1 MTQDDKY
8 IEILKKYWGYTEFR
22 GIQRE
27 IIESIGAGKD
37 TLGLMPTGGGKS
49 ITFQVPAIAQEG
61 VCIVVTP
68 LIALMKDQVN
78 HLRQKG
84 IQAAA
89 IYSGQARSEIIK
101 ILENAIFGAVK
112 LLYVSPERLA
122 SDIFLVKLRHM
133 KVSFI
138 TVDEAHCI
146 SQWGY
151 DFRPSYLQIAEIR
164 RVKPDA
170 PVLALTATATRR
182 VIDDIMERLHF
193 HEKKVFRM
201 SFKRD
206 NLAYVVRETLD
217 KSAELLHILRSVE
230 GSAIIYTRSRRRSK
244 AISEWLEQQG
254 VSSTFYHAGLEPA
267 VKDERQNLWQTDKK
281 RVMAATNAFG
291 MGIDKPDVR
300 LVIHLD
306 CPDSLEAYFQ
316 EAGRAGR
323 DGKKAYAI
331 LLWNGNN
338 LSVLSKR
345 IKTTFPPKELVR
357 EIYDHLAYYFQVGL
371 GSGNGHTFT
380 FDIHK
385 FSYIYHFYPLYVNS
399 ALRILQNAGYIKY
412 ETDPDAQARIRFL
425 LGRDELYK
433 LYETTPNEELVISAL
448 LRTYCGLFS
457 DYRYVEEA
465 LISQL
470 TGLSRQEVYL
480 TLKSLSHR
488 QILHFIPQ
496 RKTPSITYT
505 QDRIDGCD
513 VVIPANVYDQRK
525 EQFVKHIETILA
537 YATNNHV
544 CRSRQLLRY
553 FDETKTKDCGICDVC
568 VEHQPNPNAEK
579 EFKNAK
585 QAILDLLADHK
596 PHDLKEA
603 ANLLLP
609 RKAFMEALEYLCH
622 EEIIHKDGFNIYR

>member
-1 MTQDDKY
+1 MPQDDKY
-8 IEILKKYWGYTEFR
+8 LGILKKYWGYSEFR

-49 ITFQVPAIAQEG
+49 ITFQVPAIAQDG

-68 LIALMKDQVN
+68 LIALMKDQVS
-78 HLRQKG
+78 HLKQKG

-122 SDIFLVKLRHM
+122 SDIFLVKLKHM

-164 RVKPDA
+164 HVKPDA

-182 VIDDIMERLHF
+182 VMDDIMERLQF
-193 HEKKVFRM
+193 REKKVFRM

-206 NLAYVVRETLD
+206 NLAYVVREALD
-217 KSAELLHILRSVE
+217 KYAELLHILKSVE

-244 AISEWLEQQG
+244 VVSEWLEQQG
-254 VSSTFYHAGLEPA
+254 VSATFYHAGLEPA
-267 VKDERQNLWQTDKK
+267 IKDERQKLWQTDKK

-291 MGIDKPDVR
+291 MGIDKPNVR

-306 CPDSLEAYFQ
+306 CPDSVEAYFQ

-331 LLWNGNN
+331 LLWNGHDHA
-338 LSVLSKR
+338 VLAKR
-345 IKTTFPPKELVR
+345 IKTTFPSKEIVR
-357 EIYDHLAYYFQVGL
+357 DVYDHLAYFFQVGL

-380 FDIHK
+380 F
-385 FSYIYHFYPLYVNS
+385 N
-399 ALRILQNAGYIKY
+399 
-412 ETDPDAQARIRFL
+412 
-425 LGRDELYK
+425 
-433 LYETTPNEELVISAL
+433 
-448 LRTYCGLFS
+448 
-457 DYRYVEEA
+457 
-465 LISQL
+465 
-470 TGLSRQEVYL
+470 
-480 TLKSLSHR
+480 
-488 QILHFIPQ
+488 
-496 RKTPSITYT
+496 
-505 QDRIDGCD
+505 ID
-513 VVIPANVYDQRK
+513 
-525 EQFVKHIETILA
+525 QFC
-537 YATNNHV
+537 Y
-544 CRSRQLLRY
+544 
-553 FDETKTKDCGICDVC
+553 
-568 VEHQPNPNAEK
+568 
-579 EFKNAK
+579 
-585 QAILDLLADHK
+585 
-596 PHDLKEA
+596 
-603 ANLLLP
+603 
-609 RKAFMEALEYLCH
+609 
-622 EEIIHKDGFNIYR
+622 